1 LSVGGRTVESFL
13 SQYSDS
19 RDLLA
24 SHVSSITIYFNLH
37 PLISHKELLLDW
49 KLGLLSALAYSLD
62 KPL

>member
-1 LSVGGRTVESFL
+1 VGGRTVESFL

-37 PLISHKELLLDW
+37 PMDICVSGSMPSM
-49 KLGLLSALAYSLD
+49 KL
-62 KPL
+62 

>member
-1 LSVGGRTVESFL
+1 VESFL

-37 PLISHKELLLDW
+37 PND
-49 KLGLLSALAYSLD
+49 
-62 KPL
+62 